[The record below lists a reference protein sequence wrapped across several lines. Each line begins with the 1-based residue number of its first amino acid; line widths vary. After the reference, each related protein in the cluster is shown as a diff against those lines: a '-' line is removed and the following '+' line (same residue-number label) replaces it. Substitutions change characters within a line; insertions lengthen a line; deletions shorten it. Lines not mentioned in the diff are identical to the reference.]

1 MSDPFDLDSFSPS
14 DIASDIPFED
24 STPQYIAQYM
34 EGLNPPQKEAV
45 ETINGPLLVLAGAG
59 TGKTRVLITRLAH
72 ILATGSSFPGQ
83 ILAVTFTNK
92 AALEMKERVGQ
103 IIGEA
108 VENMYWLGTFHAIGV
123 KILRNHGSFVGLESN
138 FTILDSDDQLR
149 LVKQIVR
156 AHDIDEKRWNPRILA
171 GLIDGWKNRGLLPSQ
186 VPDAEGQHYAEGKG
200 KLFYAEYQDRLKT
213 LNAADFGDL
222 ILLCLTLFQNNPEV
236 LADYQRRF
244 HYILVDEY
252 QDTNVAQYLLLRLLA
267 RGHKNICCVGDDDQS
282 IYGWRG
288 AEVGNILRFEK
299 DFDGA
304 KIVRLEQNYRS
315 TAHILG
321 PVKIFFKTL
330 NAADFGDLI
339 LLCLTLFQN
348 NPEVLADYQRRFHYI
363 LVDEYQDTN
372 VAQYLLLR
380 LLARGHK
387 NICCVGDD
395 DQSIYGW
402 RGAEVGN
409 ILRFEKDFDG
419 AKIVR
424 LEQNYRSTAH
434 ILGASGGL
442 IDANQ
447 DRLGKTL
454 WTDSAGGEKVTVNPV
469 WDGREEARTIGE
481 MVEDRQRKKQSLS
494 EMAILVRAGFQT
506 REFEERFLTLGV
518 PHRIVGGFRFYERAE
533 IRDVTAYLRHIHNP
547 NDSLALERIIN
558 VPKRGI
564 GDATVKKLHAISRR
578 QNCSLAKAAQMIIET
593 DELRGKAK
601 NTLSRLLDDFDRWR
615 DQAKD
620 NDHIALTETILED
633 SGYLEM
639 WRLDK
644 APDAQGKVENL
655 SELIRALEPFED
667 LDEFLEHIALVME
680 NTQND
685 VQDKISIMTL
695 HGSKGL
701 EFETVFL
708 PGWEEEL
715 FPSKKSLEEH
725 GTKGLEEERRLAY
738 VGLTRA
744 KKEAHIFH
752 VASRY
757 LYGNYTSPI
766 PSRFI
771 NELPEDHVEFHKAQ
785 GMYGQATHS
794 GLPHSPPD
802 WSQGYNT
809 PQLDRSR
816 AKNKSF
822 PAPSAKKPTAS
833 AFKVGDR
840 VFHDKFG
847 YGSILTLAGNKL
859 EVDFEKGSV
868 RKVMDSFVSAA

>member
-200 KLFYAEYQDRLKT
+200 KLFYAEYQDRL
-213 LNAADFGDL
+213 
-222 ILLCLTLFQNNPEV
+222 
-236 LADYQRRF
+236 
-244 HYILVDEY
+244 
-252 QDTNVAQYLLLRLLA
+252 
-267 RGHKNICCVGDDDQS
+267 
-282 IYGWRG
+282 
-288 AEVGNILRFEK
+288 
-299 DFDGA
+299 
-304 KIVRLEQNYRS
+304 
-315 TAHILG
+315 
-321 PVKIFFKTL
+321 KTL